1 MDNGP
6 SEVVFTTT
14 SSPIE
19 SGVVFRYGQGSVKVP
34 APRKRGRPIGLT
46 KRRKTGNDVDE
57 PERKDHERF
66 QFINLGSNSANIDR
80 DTRKYIRKRV
90 MLNHTHTNQ
99 KRKQLSTERTKENTS
114 TATGLSPEVM
124 PSQFGRVDP
133 FDTLPIQFEPYMHDL
148 LSLYI
153 TTIWE
158 TLYSIEKRSGC
169 NPMVNYWLPLAFNDP
184 ALLHSLIGC
193 AASFLVTANQLCGYP
208 FFVKH
213 LNEAIAIVNQ
223 RMADSTISVSDET
236 LVVVASIAMIKKM
249 LGYHDEW
256 NVHMQGLK
264 SLVDLRGGLDNLN
277 DKPLIQSK
285 LYRAD
290 LCGSVDAAQSPYFSA
305 RYQGNCGSGSQTY
318 HLGHGFWELDRLLN
332 LDILLKESICNLQY
346 VTKTLSTIKN
356 KNHQAEA
363 AQVRFWITS
372 TQYRLLSTRY
382 GNSRTPRLQ
391 ALEICR
397 LSLLLFTVS
406 ICNEFPQGVPICDM
420 LITQLKGLLDDDA
433 ACMWLTPKFRLWVLS
448 IVASPETGNSLKSWC
463 LASVSEA
470 ISTMCIRREED
481 FTQLLATFL
490 HDPDSH
496 AMSCRILWDEVTS

>member
-19 SGVVFRYGQGSVKVP
+19 LGVVFRYGQGSVKVP
-34 APRKRGRPIGLT
+34 APRKRGRPIGST
-46 KRRKTGNDVDE
+46 KRRKTGNDVDD
-57 PERKDHERF
+57 PEQKDHERF
-66 QFINLGSNSANIDR
+66 QFINLGSDSANIDR

-99 KRKQLSTERTKENTS
+99 KRKQVSTECTKEETS
-114 TATGLSPEVM
+114 TATGLSSEVM

-148 LSLYI
+148 LSLYV
-153 TTIWE
+153 TTIWK

-193 AASFLVTANQLCGYP
+193 AASFLLTTNQLCGYP

-223 RMADSTISVSDET
+223 RMADPTISVSDET

-249 LGYHDEW
+249 LGFHDEW

-264 SLVDLRGGLDNLN
+264 SLVDLRGSLDSLN

-318 HLGHGFWELDRLLN
+318 HLGHGFRELDCLLN
-332 LDILLKESICNLQY
+332 LDILLKAAVCNLQN

-356 KNHQAEA
+356 KDHQAEA

-372 TQYRLLSTRY
+372 TQYHLLSTRY
-382 GNSRTPRLQ
+382 GNSRTPRVQ

-406 ICNEFPQGVPICDM
+406 ICNEFPQGVPTCDM

-433 ACMWLTPKFRLWVLS
+433 ACVWLTPEFRLWVLS
-448 IVASPETGNSLKSWC
+448 LVASPETGNSLKSWC

-496 AMSCRILWDEVTS
+496 AMSCQILWGEVTS